1 MKNSKSYLSNSVR
14 VGIFVDVQNMFYS
27 AKEYFGGKVD
37 FEKLLAQAVRDRT
50 LVVAFAYLITSEEVD
65 QSGFISV
72 LEHLGFNVKA
82 KPLKR
87 RPDGSARG
95 DWDMGIAIDSI
106 LFAPK
111 LDVVVLVSG
120 DGDFTELVRVLQAQG
135 TTVEVMSF
143 PQNTSDELKK
153 VADRFVPLTE
163 DIIIKKNHVMSEEQV
178 V

>member
-1 MKNSKSYLSNSVR
+1 MKNSNSFVSKDVR

-37 FEKLLAQAVRDRT
+37 FVKLLNLAVRDRK

-65 QSGFISV
+65 QTGFITF
-72 LEHLGFNVKA
+72 LEHLGFRVKT

-120 DGDFTELVRVLQAQG
+120 DGDFIELVRVLQSMG
-135 TTVEVMSF
+135 TLVEVMSF
-143 PQNTSDELKK
+143 PQNTSDELKR
-153 VADRFVPLTE
+153 VADRYIPLTE
-163 DIIIKKNHVMSEEQV
+163 DIIIKKTPQEQV
-178 V
+178 I